1 MEAQNYNW
9 ITPGKTYLK
18 LYVIYDGMYR
28 INKIDFTNAGINT
41 SAIDPR
47 TVKVLNGGTQIPI
60 YFSGEQDGIFNDN
73 DYLDFYGMRRKGG
86 LDNVYN
92 SNNQLFYVRNEYYN
106 QYSDTNSYWI
116 EWEGSNGLRYSTSSF
131 TTSMLYPSP
140 FFTDSLHFEK
150 DKLYSQ
156 GENVSSTDYRYLNT
170 ERFSGEG
177 WYWSIL
183 SNNQTLSDTFSIPN
197 LYNVSLN
204 ASIKLF
210 AYPQNRGIS
219 IANEHTLEVRVNGSL
234 VSTLVKND
242 FDKFDTTINF
252 SSSVLS
258 NFSVNTISVKYI
270 SAPGFDG
277 NIYFDFFEL
286 SYPKLFRFESNRLS
300 ANLSSA
306 DTTSKLFRVSTYN
319 TLNTLNIYDVK
330 NNLRITNFTSS
341 GDTLKFSGK
350 GNGKFELVNDYIRIK
365 PARIKSRQ
373 VPDLVSSSNG
383 ADYLVI
389 YNSLLQ
395 AQAEQLRTYRQSH
408 DNFRSVKS
416 EIEDIYDIFNYGME
430 DPIAVKRFTKHVYD
444 TWQLPKVKFICLFGR
459 GSLDPKKNLSGS
471 VYEKNLVPVY
481 GNPPSDGYFSNL
493 NVGSF
498 FYYDQI
504 ALGRIPAYYP
514 TEAQTMVD
522 KIIAYETEPADKWW
536 KTFSFITGGSTPG
549 EQQFHQQRSNF
560 ECSTYVMPPPISGE
574 CHKIYRS
581 DSSGQ
586 ITFNYADS
594 IKNDI
599 NRGTLLVNFRGHAGS
614 RDWEVGMQD
623 PNVLSNGNKLP
634 VVLSLTCF
642 TGENSKTEY
651 RGFGEKFMYLN
662 GKGAIGFI
670 GTTGWSFSSTG
681 NDLGTYILQTIKL
694 DSNRRLGEIVKKADK
709 DLSSDSLSFSV
720 RHTVNCYK
728 LMGDPAVKLKLPRI
742 PEFVI
747 RDNDYLLSSESVT
760 LNDPITLTIFPKN
773 FGLYADSCMIRF
785 QLKKNNQN
793 YIIKDTVYHS
803 FRYLDTVLYNFKIDT
818 AGVYSMTVILDQGNW
833 YPLED
838 KSNNTIT
845 FQIPFNEYS
854 FLPLSPVD
862 NSLQY
867 KDSVELTGL
876 NPALNL
882 IQNSVKLMLELD
894 TNKLFNSPVLRT
906 FINNNLSG
914 VSTKFKTRLPVL
926 ANNTLYYWRTNAIIN
941 NDTTGWSKVQRFI
954 YNNGTSNAETRNE
967 ITDENDRFTNAD
979 SRIDLLKLKPNQFN
993 SSDFVN
999 TSFTS
1004 SGIKL
1009 NEFNANLF
1017 VRSLGSNA
1025 EEASYFSI
1033 GDKNIYIDGG
1043 QNTGLNLLKVSKITG
1058 SILQLK
1064 NLKMN
1069 SEASS
1074 DSLVNILNTYDSTHY
1089 LMLLNAAYFAG
1100 GTTLSTNARNKLRQ
1114 FGSIYCDSIGILGY
1128 FHSWSLI
1135 GYLGAAPSQVS
1146 EMFDPC
1152 CRTSPACTSCDHWSQ
1167 SVSSMNV
1174 MFQKTSGTVSNII
1187 GPAKEWTQFK
1197 WTQSVPA
1204 NSRLVFD
1211 IFGITNAG
1219 NQILLRSNIQTNEF
1233 VQLSTI
1239 NVRDYPKL
1247 NLLAKFNIDTLT
1259 GMQSPVLNSLSVIYS
1274 AASELVLDKNSLA
1287 INSNQ
1292 KVNNVL
1298 NFSFNF
1304 HNAGLNFIY
1313 GNIVT
1318 VYNGAISDSN
1328 VILRDTI
1335 SSLIMPDSLLHY
1347 SNSFSVPVF
1356 RDSTRINIYI
1366 RPKDGSNEFYTF
1378 NNTASFSI
1386 NTERASAGKKIEVKF
1401 DDKVISSGENI
1412 RKNPEV
1418 KINLASTQ
1426 KSSLS
1431 DDTTQILIR
1440 LNERYVPYFING
1452 NVNPNIKQI
1461 SNDNQVSGNKYSI
1474 NFYPELNSGKNILS
1488 VIYKNEFE
1496 DNYDSISYD
1505 VFVNGEFSV
1514 KDFYNYP
1521 NPMRTETSFIFNVE
1535 GAASES
1541 LFKIK
1546 VYTVSGR
1553 LIKEIQYN
1561 ASQGYNQVAWDGRD
1575 NDGDLVSNGTYLY
1588 KLIMEDK
1595 SKNELQVQKLV
1606 VLR

>member
-1 MEAQNYNW
+1 
-9 ITPGKTYLK
+9 
-18 LYVIYDGMYR
+18 MYR

-341 GDTLKFSGK
+341 GDTVKFSGK
-350 GNGKFELVNDYIRIK
+350 SNGKFELVNDYIRIK

-833 YPLED
+833 YPFED

-999 TSFTS
+999 TGFTS